1 MMNCY
6 FVKRADGDYNET
18 QKIKAQAG
26 HALLA
31 KQAFGACFRKCKIE
45 DGRSFFVELKKLL
58 NELSKAEYTQK
69 PNGWNVTGG
78 KFLTFEKMTAQ
89 QLFATWASVQQTI
102 AKWIYN
108 TLQAKT
114 DLWLSILEQNL
125 VFKAN
130 DVMAVTELL
139 FDFLQVRPGYFMF
152 DTERSM
158 YEHENRLIEKLS
170 ASATKQE
177 AK

>member
-1 MMNCY
+1 MNRY
-6 FVKRADGDYNET
+6 FVKRIEGDYSET
-18 QKIKAQAG
+18 QRIKAETG
-26 HALLA
+26 HADLA
-31 KQAFGACFRKCKIE
+31 KQAFGACFRKYKLQ
-45 DGRSFFVELKKLL
+45 DGRSFFVALKKLL
-58 NELSKAEYTQK
+58 TELSRAEYTQK

-78 KFLTFEKMTAQ
+78 KFVTFDKMTPH

-102 AKWIYN
+102 AKWVYN

-114 DLWLSILEQNL
+114 DLWLTVLEGNL

-130 DVMAVTELL
+130 DVLVVTELL
-139 FDFLQVRPGYFMF
+139 FDFLQVKPGYFLF
-152 DTERSM
+152 DTESKM

-170 ASATKQE
+170 ASTVQQE

>member
-1 MMNCY
+1 MNCY
-6 FVKRADGDYNET
+6 FAKRADGDYSET
-18 QKIKAQAG
+18 QKIKAKSG

-31 KQAFGACFRKCKIE
+31 RQAFGACIKKYKL
-45 DGRSFFVELKKLL
+45 DDSRSFFAALKKLL
-58 NELSKAEYTQK
+58 NELSRAEYTQK

-78 KFLTFEKMTAQ
+78 KFLTFDKMTPH

-102 AKWIYN
+102 AKWVHDTVQGN
-108 TLQAKT
+108 TN
-114 DLWLSILEQNL
+114 LWLIVLEQNL

-130 DVMAVTELL
+130 DVLAVTELI

-152 DTERSM
+152 DAERSM
-158 YEHENRLIEKLS
+158 YEHENRLIEKLGASS
-170 ASATKQE
+170 AKQE